1 MAKPVLVS
9 KRQRTEASGRDQQN
23 LDSPPRMA
31 TPVPQSAPPVP
42 VLSDSERNLQI
53 SLCAYFRAERR
64 GFAPGHMWDDWL
76 AAEQEVAARNARG
89 VSNERGENKA

>member
-23 LDSPPRMA
+23 LDPPPRMA
-31 TPVPQSAPPVP
+31 RPVPQSAPPVP
-42 VLSDSERNLQI
+42 VLSDSERYSQI